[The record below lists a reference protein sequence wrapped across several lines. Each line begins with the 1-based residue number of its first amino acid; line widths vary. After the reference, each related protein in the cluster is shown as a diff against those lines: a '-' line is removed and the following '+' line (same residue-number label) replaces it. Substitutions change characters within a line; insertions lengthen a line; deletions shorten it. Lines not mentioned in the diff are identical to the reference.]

1 MTPVG
6 QVAEGR
12 FREVAGHFATGVV
25 VVTGYDGDQPAG
37 FTAQSFTSVSLEPPL
52 ISICPGKEVVSWALI
67 APSGRFCVN
76 VLSEGQESVSR
87 TFATKEVDKFAGVG
101 FDSTICPSGAVLDGV
116 LAWLGCR
123 VVVQHEAGDHLIV
136 VAEVEDLGLGTGKR
150 PLLFYR
156 GGYAGLE
163 N

>member
-1 MTPVG
+1 MIS
-6 QVAEGR
+6 EGR

-25 VVTGYDGDQPAG
+25 VVTGNDGDQPAG
-37 FTAQSFTSVSLEPPL
+37 FTAQSFTSVSLDPPL
-52 ISICPGKEVVSWALI
+52 ISICPGKEVMSWTLI

-76 VLSEGQESVSR
+76 VLSEDQESVSR

-101 FDSTICPSGAVLDGV
+101 FDPTICPSGPVLDGV

-123 VVVQHEAGDHLIV
+123 VAVQHEAGDHLII
-136 VAEVEDLGLGTGKR
+136 VAEVEDLGVGSGKR

-163 N
+163 H

>member
-1 MTPVG
+1 MIP
-6 QVAEGR
+6 EGR

-25 VVTGYDGDQPAG
+25 VVTGNDGDHPAG

-52 ISICPGKEVVSWALI
+52 ISICPGKEVMSWALI

-76 VLSEGQESVSR
+76 VLSEDQESVSR
-87 TFATKEVDKFAGVG
+87 TFATKEADKFAGVG
-101 FDSTICPSGAVLDGV
+101 FDPTICPSGPVLDGV

-123 VVVQHEAGDHLIV
+123 VVTDHEAGDHLIV
-136 VAEVEDLGLGTGKR
+136 VAEVEDLGTGSGKR

-163 N
+163 H